1 MPATSFSKT
10 YRAQATVS
18 HPHLDPVNAA
28 TFSSDHSLALGKA
41 QNLLAYQQYLA
52 AARAAK
58 AQSRG
63 VTPAFERNVQAQA
76 RQALADCQDF
86 SAASLRIT
94 QQLNHTALWGQMLN
108 NVSSTLKTSGP
119 VTVSQL
125 WGEVQQSLQNQKN
138 SAAFA
143 GAGLTSDLATALTGA
158 ISKVNA
164 SLVLRNG
171 KVSVETQL
179 AGASQPSRLGL
190 KAPGGPPAGINDLL
204 QRTQFERVVSAFSN
218 NDPTYLEA
226 VGSPGNV
233 DYEPAELFAF
243 AAVAGRQ
250 RMAEHVRK
258 LEDTGLATYQGNDP
272 VDVLIGLIIAGA
284 VIGLL
289 GAGIL
294 YLCDHPGQVV
304 QPDAVCVAGF
314 VMVLLAVII
323 LGAGVLLVGG
333 TAGLGAVAGLVLGEA
348 TLLAFSLLLIDLV
361 DHFPTFH
368 PVQLPPAS

>member
-1 MPATSFSKT
+1 MPVTSFSKT
-10 YRAQATVS
+10 YRAQAAAS
-18 HPHLDPVNAA
+18 HPHLDPINSA
-28 TFSSDHSLALGKA
+28 TFSSDHSQALGKA
-41 QNLLAYQQYLA
+41 QSLLAYQQYLA
-52 AARAAK
+52 AARATK
-58 AQSRG
+58 AQSKG
-63 VTPAFERNVQAQA
+63 VTPAFERNVQTQA
-76 RQALADCQDF
+76 RQALADSQDF
-86 SAASLRIT
+86 LGASLRIT

-108 NVSSTLKTSGP
+108 NVSATLKAGGP
-119 VTVSQL
+119 ASVSQL

-143 GAGLTSDLATALTGA
+143 SAGLTGELATTLTGA

-164 SLVLRNG
+164 TLVLRSG

-190 KAPGGPPAGINDLL
+190 KAPGGPPTGITDLL

-218 NDPTYLEA
+218 DDPVYLEA
-226 VGSPGNV
+226 LGSPGGA
-233 DYEPAELFAF
+233 DYEPADLFAF
-243 AAVAGRQ
+243 GAVAGRQ

-272 VDVLIGLIIAGA
+272 VDVLIGIIIAGA
-284 VIGLL
+284 VLGLL

-314 VMVLLAVII
+314 VMVLLAVIL
-323 LGAGVLLVGG
+323 LGAAVLLVGG
-333 TAGLGAVAGLVLGEA
+333 AAGLGAVAGLALGEA
-348 TLLAFSLLLIDLV
+348 TLLGFSLLLIDLV
-361 DHFPTFH
+361 EHFPTFH
-368 PVQLPPAS
+368 PVQLPPSS